1 MNATDVHKVTEILS
15 SIELFSRAVIQV
27 PLHGYQLEPS
37 SGCPRFAPPRAHPN
51 RCPFAA

>member
-1 MNATDVHKVTEILS
+1 MNATGVQKVAEIPS
-15 SIELFSRAVIQV
+15 SIELFSHAVIQV

-51 RCPFAA
+51 RSPFAA